1 MKLSILDQSPIS
13 SGKTPQEA
21 LNATIELA
29 KRADELGYTRYW
41 VAEHHDLSG
50 LASPAPDIML
60 GLIGSQTKR
69 IRIGAGAVL
78 LPHYKPYNVAER
90 YNMLATLY
98 PGRVDLGVGRAPG
111 GSAEVTMALSDNFL
125 EQVRKMPESLTELL
139 TFLDHD
145 LDFPSDHM
153 YSKIT
158 PEPVPQHP
166 PEVWQLGTSEKSAIS
181 AAEKG
186 IPYAFG
192 HFMTD
197 KDGPGIVKKYRENS
211 TAKHEGKAIISV
223 SVICAETTE
232 EAEELALS
240 NLLWKVQ
247 QEVGGGKDG
256 VPTVEEAKA
265 YDFSNK
271 EKETIQDLR
280 NNTIIGNPAE
290 VKKQLEELEDLYG
303 TDEFMIVT
311 ITHSYEARRKSY
323 ELIAEEFGFTK
334 L

>member
-13 SGKTPQEA
+13 SGKTPKDA
-21 LNATIELA
+21 LTATVELA

-50 LASPAPDIML
+50 LASPAPDIVL
-60 GLIGSQTKR
+60 GVIGSQTER

-98 PGRVDLGVGRAPG
+98 PERVDLGIGRAPG

-125 EQVRKMPESLTELL
+125 EQVRKMPESLSELL
-139 TFLDHD
+139 TFLRRD
-145 LDFPSDHM
+145 LDFPDDHM

-158 PEPVPQHP
+158 PSPVPAAP
-166 PEVWQLGTSEKSAIS
+166 PKAWLLGTSEKSAIL

-197 KDGPGIVKKYRENS
+197 KDGPSIVKKYRESS
-211 TAKHEGKAIISV
+211 TAESEAIVTV
-223 SVICAETTE
+223 SVICGETTE
-232 EAEELALS
+232 EAEELASS
-240 NLLWKVQ
+240 NFLWKVQ
-247 QEVGGGKDG
+247 QEIGEGKDG

-265 YDFSNK
+265 YNFSNK

-290 VKKQLEELEDLYG
+290 VRQQLEELEDLYG

-311 ITHSYEARRKSY
+311 ITHSYEARKKSY
-323 ELIAEEFGFTK
+323 ELIAEEFGCAK
-334 L
+334 S

>member
-21 LNATIELA
+21 LTATVELA

-90 YNMLATLY
+90 YNMLTTLF
-98 PGRVDLGVGRAPG
+98 PGRVDLGIGRAPG

-139 TFLDHD
+139 TFLYHD
-145 LDFPSDHM
+145 RDFPKDHM

-158 PEPVPQHP
+158 PAPVPSAS
-166 PEVWQLGTSEKSAIS
+166 PEVWLLGTSEKSAIL
-181 AAEKG
+181 AAEEG

-197 KDGPGIVKKYRENS
+197 KAGPSIVKKYHENV
-211 TAKHEGKAIISV
+211 TVEHEKKAIIAV
-223 SVICAETTE
+223 SVICAETTK
-232 EAEELALS
+232 AAQELALS
-240 NLLWKVQ
+240 HLLWKVQ
-247 QEVGGGKDG
+247 QGKGGGKDG
-256 VPTVEEAKA
+256 VPSIEEAKG
-265 YDFSNK
+265 YDFS
-271 EKETIQDLR
+271 EKETETIRDMR
-280 NNTIIGNPAE
+280 NNTIIGNPVE
-290 VKKQLEELEDLYG
+290 VRQQLEELQMRYG
-303 TDEFMIVT
+303 TEEFMIVT
-311 ITHSYEARRKSY
+311 ITHSYEARKKSY
-323 ELIAEEFGFTK
+323 ELIAAEFGYTF
-334 L
+334 